1 MKSDM
6 PTSLSTKRISNVD
19 SLAQSTL
26 PTGALKFD
34 GVTLFQEIMVI
45 CHKANEDRSIGLFY
59 EWWSVADDFV
69 NSIKSVNSHRP

>member
-1 MKSDM
+1 MNINTT
-6 PTSLSTKRISNVD
+6 PRLSNVE
-19 SLAQSTL
+19 AGNMSTL